1 MTREKTLRTA
11 ISQTSEWESEREI
24 EEKREKSANK
34 NLLTRVN
41 AKIYKNKLE
50 SKEEIEFLTCLS
62 FFLVVLSYL
71 VSVLLFMNLIE
82 SSNAKRVFVHWLVRW
97 CSLSAC
103 YKWLPLSVL
112 KEKKVWDR
120 ARTTS
125 SMCVRSMYVRQ
136 WNDRMVL
143 VSSMVA
149 K

>member
-1 MTREKTLRTA
+1 MRER
-11 ISQTSEWESEREI
+11 EREI

-112 KEKKVWDR
+112 KEKKV
-120 ARTTS
+120 
-125 SMCVRSMYVRQ
+125 
-136 WNDRMVL
+136 
-143 VSSMVA
+143 
-149 K
+149 